1 MQKQTWIVIAATV
14 LATTPLTGAAIAAPT
29 GAEACATHL
38 APPGRLMFQALAEH
52 VKANTDIPA
61 LMREYIRPLVMG
73 GRISRDDAK
82 QNAQPVGKCLSLL
95 K

>member
-1 MQKQTWIVIAATV
+1 LQRQTWIVIAAAV
-14 LATTPLTGAAIAAPT
+14 LATTPLAGAVVAAPI

-38 APPGRLMFQALAEH
+38 APPGRLMFQAVAEH
-52 VKANTDIPA
+52 VRANTDIPA
-61 LMREYIRPLVMG
+61 LMREYVRPLVMS

-82 QNAQPVGKCLSLL
+82 QNAQPAGRCLLLL